1 MRWRSAPS
9 LVPRRLP
16 IPPSDATRRARAGA
30 RACARACA
38 RAVAARLTRVWGTA
52 AVDVRGDEPPERID
66 ELHRLV
72 SQRCPIANMFAA
84 AGVDMDGVVW
94 AARES

>member
-1 MRWRSAPS
+1 M
-9 LVPRRLP
+9 
-16 IPPSDATRRARAGA
+16 
-30 RACARACA
+30 
-38 RAVAARLTRVWGTA
+38 
-52 AVDVRGDEPPERID
+52 RGDEPPERID